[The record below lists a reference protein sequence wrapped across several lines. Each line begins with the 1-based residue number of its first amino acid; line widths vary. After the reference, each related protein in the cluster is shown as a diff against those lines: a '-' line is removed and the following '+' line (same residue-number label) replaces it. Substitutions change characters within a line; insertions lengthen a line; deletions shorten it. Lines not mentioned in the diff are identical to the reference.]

1 EKGLAAA
8 CSLFILIRCPFNSF
22 NIIFLCVLYIP
33 TVRQPPMIFKESPQD
48 YIVDPV
54 DPIIVECEA
63 TGNPPP
69 VFTWTRNGVYL
80 NVARDPQVS
89 MRWRSGTLEIFFWG
103 RPNDYEGVYQCTATN
118 EFGSA
123 LSSYINL
130 RVSKARTWLKEYLEP
145 VSVVVGL
152 PLILPC
158 NPPVGPPKPAM
169 APIRQDRRVSKAEN
183 GDLYFS
189 SIVAEDALTNYVCVA
204 RFPFTN
210 TIQQKPP
217 LILQVLTGLCDELFS
232 FCFGIIL

>member
-1 EKGLAAA
+1 ME
-8 CSLFILIRCPFNSF
+8 
-22 NIIFLCVLYIP
+22 IP
-33 TVRQPPMIFKESPQD
+33 PEVRQPPMIIKESVQD
-48 YIVDPV
+48 HIVDPV

-69 VFTWTRNGVYL
+69 VFTWTRDGVYL

-89 MRWRSGTLEIFFWG
+89 MRRRSGTLEIFFWG

-123 LSSYINL
+123 LSSHIHL

-158 NPPVGPPKPAM
+158 NPPVGPPNPDTYWLNSTM
-169 APIRQDRRVSKAEN
+169 TPIRQDRRVSKAEN

-217 LILQVLTGLCDELFS
+217 LILQVLTVEEEP
-232 FCFGIIL
+232 